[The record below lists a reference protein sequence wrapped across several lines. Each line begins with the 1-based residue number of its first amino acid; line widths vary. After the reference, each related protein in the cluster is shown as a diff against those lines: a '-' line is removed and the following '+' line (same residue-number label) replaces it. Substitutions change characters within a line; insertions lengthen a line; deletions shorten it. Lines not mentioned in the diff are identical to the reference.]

1 MMILEVANNILT
13 IISIITTIIS
23 ILCFISSRKSA
34 KTAKNYMQEAV
45 LLKATFDLK
54 TLAYKFDY
62 ASNIFQKRTQDRDWY
77 RGLDVTHVISPF
89 LEVLKTFGTVY
100 GQFGQNCEDVKSK
113 VHALYELVRQYDRA
127 SGGERKECSSLIL
140 DTSDILNQQVCN
152 STNLIAQQ
160 KL

>member
-1 MMILEVANNILT
+1 MMILEVAYNILT

-45 LLKATFDLK
+45 LLKGTIDLK

-62 ASNIFQKRTQDRDWY
+62 ASNIFQKRTLARDWY

-89 LEVLKTFGTVY
+89 LEVLKIFSTAY
-100 GQFGQNCEDVKSK
+100 GQFRQNTEGVKSK

-140 DTSDILNQQVCN
+140 DLSDILNQQVCN
-152 STNLIAQQ
+152 STNLIVQQ
-160 KL
+160 KF